1 MLPPGGAWHDALVPI
16 RPGAE
21 AWSADGGPTGVLL
34 CHGFTGSPASMRPW
48 GEQLAAAGLSVTIP
62 RLPGHG
68 TTWQEL
74 NLTRW
79 DDWYSTVERALFD
92 LKQRCSTVF
101 VMGLSVGGSLTLRL
115 AEEHADVIR
124 GIAVVNP
131 MVHTENKAMFALPL
145 LRHVVSSLP
154 GVVNDIKK
162 PGQDEVGYDR
172 LPLQALYSLSQAWPD
187 IRADLPSITMPVLVM
202 RSTVDHVVEPSNAEF
217 VLAHLGSDDV
227 TDVVLPD
234 SYHVATLDNDAPT
247 IVARSLEFVERLVSR
262 DDA

>member
-1 MLPPGGAWHDALVPI
+1 MPN
-16 RPGAE
+16 RPSAE

-48 GEQLAAAGLSVTIP
+48 GEQLAAAGYTVDLP

-79 DDWYSTVERALFD
+79 DDWYSTLERALVQ
-92 LKQRCSTVF
+92 LSQRCSTVF
-101 VMGLSVGGSLTLRL
+101 VMGLSMGGTLTLRL
-115 AEEHADVIR
+115 AEQHADLVT

-131 MVHTENKAMFALPL
+131 FVHSESKALLALPL
-145 LRHVVSSLP
+145 LRHVVGSTP

-172 LPLQALYSLSQAWPD
+172 LPLQALYSLTRAWPD
-187 IRADLPSITMPVLVM
+187 VRRDLSAITMPVLVM
-202 RSTVDHVVEPSNAEF
+202 HSSVDHVVEPSNAAY

-227 TDVVLPD
+227 TDIELPN
-234 SYHVATLDNDAPT
+234 SFHVATLDHDAPT
-247 IVARSLEFVERLVSR
+247 IVEQSLRFIARLTPA
-262 DDA
+262 DGDG